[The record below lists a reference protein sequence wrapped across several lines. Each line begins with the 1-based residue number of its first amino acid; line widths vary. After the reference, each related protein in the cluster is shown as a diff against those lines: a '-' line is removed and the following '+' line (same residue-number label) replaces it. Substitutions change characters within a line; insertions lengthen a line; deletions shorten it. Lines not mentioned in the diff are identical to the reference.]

1 MKLLAVLLI
10 IMIAAQPVQ
19 ARFCDMEPSGD
30 AATHAGMQHH
40 ATTDSAQ
47 AHDCCDPERSDTDSG
62 TSDCNGNA
70 SCGFCVAGVS
80 AALIPGQTLPA
91 WTAGQQFV
99 ISKGDLATRH
109 PAPPLRPPIIN
120 S

>member
-40 ATTDSAQ
+40 ATTDSDQ
-47 AHDCCDPERSDTDSG
+47 GHDCCGPEHGDTDSG
-62 TSDCNGNA
+62 TKDCNGSA
-70 SCGFCVAGVS
+70 CGFCVAGLS
-80 AALIPGQTLPA
+80 AAVTAGQTLPA
-91 WTAGQQFV
+91 WTASQQFV
-99 ISKGDLATRH
+99 ISRGDLATRH
-109 PAPPLRPPIIN
+109 PSPPLRPPIIN